1 MGKSGRGNSVVGHQ
15 KLLIYIVSVYRAS
28 YLACIA
34 CFQESCA
41 SIEDCNLSAIVI
53 GSYVCVAYQ

>member
-1 MGKSGRGNSVVGHQ
+1 MVGHQ